1 MSGRRAGRAGGR
13 GTGAS
18 GAAAP
23 APPLLAFRAWRPA
36 GFGAVNW
43 RGLWALYYGYGVKR
57 FLRFGL
63 ETLAGPLVSSLL
75 FLLVF
80 VVGQRDL
87 GEMLPGVGL
96 TEFVA
101 PGIVLYAV
109 AYTAFQN
116 SAAMIVMDKMEGTI
130 ADVQMA
136 PVSPLEIV
144 TGFVLS
150 AASCGLASGAL
161 VAAGTALLVDYS
173 HFDATL
179 VAGFA
184 VAAALLFAL
193 LGTVAGLWA
202 ERWDHYGAVEGFVV
216 VPLGLLSGTFF
227 SAARLPEAF
236 REWIYLNPVFYAVD
250 GFRAGFIGQAETSP
264 VLGAGLLAAL
274 ILALALVAWRLFAAG
289 YKIRP

>member
-1 MSGRRAGRAGGR
+1 MSLRPE
-13 GTGAS
+13 S
-18 GAAAP
+18 GAAIS
-23 APPLLAFRAWRPA
+23 FRAWRPA

-43 RGLWALYYGYGVKR
+43 RGLWALYYGYGVRR

-80 VVGQRDL
+80 VIGQSGL

-101 PGIVLYAV
+101 PGIVLNAV
-109 AYTAFQN
+109 IYTAFQN

-130 ADVQMA
+130 GDVQMA
-136 PVSPLEIV
+136 PLSALEI
-144 TGFVLS
+144 
-150 AASCGLASGAL
+150 
-161 VAAGTALLVDYS
+161 
-173 HFDATL
+173 

-184 VAAALLFAL
+184 LAAATCGLMSGLLVGLGTALFVDYSSFDARLILGFAVATALLFAF
-193 LGTVAGLWA
+193 LGTIVGLWA
-202 ERWDHYGAVEGFVV
+202 ERWDHYGAVEGFVI

-227 SAARLPEAF
+227 SVARLPEGV
-236 REWIYLNPVFYAVD
+236 RDWIYANPVFYAVD
-250 GFRAGFIGQAETSP
+250 GFRTGLIGQGETSV
-264 VLGAGLLAAL
+264 VLGAVLMIAL
-274 ILALALVAWRLFAAG
+274 NLGFAVLAWRLFAAG

>member
-1 MSGRRAGRAGGR
+1 MSGRK
-13 GTGAS
+13 AS
-18 GAAAP
+18 GAAAS

-80 VVGQRDL
+80 VIGQRDL

-116 SAAMIVMDKMEGTI
+116 SAAMIVMDKMEGVI

-144 TGFVLS
+144 AGLALS

-161 VAAGTALLVDYS
+161 VAVGTAFLVDYS

-184 VAAALLFAL
+184 VATALLFAL

-202 ERWDHYGAVEGFVV
+202 ERWDHYGAVEGFVI

-227 SAARLPEAF
+227 SAASLPEAF
-236 REWIYLNPVFYAVD
+236 RAWIYLNPVFYAVD
-250 GFRAGFIGQAETSP
+250 GFRAGLVGQAETSP
-264 VLGAGLLAAL
+264 ALGASLLAAL
-274 ILALALVAWRLFAAG
+274 ILVLALVAWRLFAAG

>member
-1 MSGRRAGRAGGR
+1 MSGARE
-13 GTGAS
+13 S
-18 GAAAP
+18 AAATGP
-23 APPLLAFRAWRPA
+23 AAARPLLAFRAWRPTA
-36 GFGAVNW
+36 FGAVNW
-43 RGLWALYYGYGVKR
+43 RGLWALYYGYGVSR

-116 SAAMIVMDKMEGTI
+116 SAAMIVMDKMEGVI

-136 PVSPLEIV
+136 PLSPLEV
-144 TGFVLS
+144 MAGFALS
-150 AASCGLASGAL
+150 AATCGLVSGSL
-161 VAAGTALLVDYS
+161 VAIGTAIFVDFSY
-173 HFDATL
+173 FDATL
-179 VAGFA
+179 ALGFA
-184 VAAALLFAL
+184 VATALLFAL
-193 LGTVAGLWA
+193 LGTIAGLWA
-202 ERWDHYGAVEGFVV
+202 ERWDHYGAVEGFVI

-227 SAARLPEAF
+227 SVARLPEAF
-236 REWIYLNPVFYAVD
+236 RDWIYFNPVFYAVD
-250 GFRAGFIGQAETSP
+250 GFRAGFIGQAETSLA
-264 VLGAGLLAAL
+264 LGASLLAAL
-274 ILALALVAWRLFAAG
+274 NLGLALLAWRLFAAG

>member
-1 MSGRRAGRAGGR
+1 MSGRAPS
-13 GTGAS
+13 GT
-18 GAAAP
+18 AAAP
-23 APPLLAFRAWRPA
+23 QPLLAFRAWRPA
-36 GFGAVNW
+36 GFGPVNW

-87 GEMLPGVGL
+87 GDMLPGVGL

-116 SAAMIVMDKMEGTI
+116 SAAMIVMDKMEGVI

-136 PVSPLEIV
+136 PVSPLEMVI
-144 TGFVLS
+144 GFVFS
-150 AASCGLASGAL
+150 AASCGLASGTL
-161 VAAGTALLVDYS
+161 VALGTALLVDYS
-173 HFDATL
+173 SFDASL
-179 VAGFA
+179 ILGFA
-184 VAAALLFAL
+184 VATALLFAL
-193 LGTVAGLWA
+193 IGTIAGLWA
-202 ERWDHYGAVEGFVV
+202 ERWDHYGAVEGFVI

-227 SAARLPEAF
+227 SAARLPETF
-236 REWIYLNPVFYAVD
+236 REWIYFNPVFYAVD
-250 GFRAGFIGQAETSP
+250 GFRAGFIGQAESSLA
-264 VLGAGLLAAL
+264 LGAALLAGL
-274 ILALALVAWRLFAAG
+274 NLMLALLAWRLFAAG